1 MILLFRVFST
11 IAFWSVLIVPVAAI
25 AAPDIE
31 TNDAAPLQQDDD
43 EECVGDDCEN
53 EDGAEDGEKKEK
65 KKPKI
70 KTIAEFIKGKK
81 RISGLFSFYRDQE
94 TGIVY
99 MEVTAEQLGPEYI
112 YHNYVH
118 SGVSGF
124 LGRLT
129 GLRSAGDMLDNYVIS
144 MRRRYKSIDIIQRN
158 TGYVYDE
165 DSTLGLGGR
174 TNIPDSVM
182 ATLSIVAKNK
192 NDTRFIVSANG
203 LFKGKDLFRIGE
215 ASALL
220 SIIGIVP
227 KLNKQKSNI
236 QLVRNYPENSEI
248 LSEYIFDFSKGA
260 PPTSVI
266 VQHSFARM
274 PPKGFEPK
282 QEDARIGYFTVRRT
296 NLSTTKDIPYE
307 DRIRRWRLEKKQPEA
322 AISEPVKPITYWIE
336 NTTPHEYRDTIREAG
351 LSWNPVFEAAGI
363 KNAIEIK
370 VQPDDATWDA
380 GDIRYNVIQWV
391 SSPNPLYSGYGPSI
405 VNPRTGEILAA
416 NIVIEHNHVR
426 RNKMLNGIF
435 NRSGKAATMSGV
447 ELPEHLPEQ
456 LIEELGNE
464 KNLFS
469 HALLQVQDF
478 AHLIAL
484 TKGAAGKGD
493 DGDPMDR
500 IIKDSLRYIVMHE
513 IGHTLGLTH
522 NMKASYYRSVEELTK
537 MDTSIGEREKNHP
550 TSGSVMDYPA
560 PNILPEQNADMS
572 YFPSGP
578 GPYDYWAIRFGYDER
593 MRDAAYRA
601 EHLAKSGSSGLL
613 FGNDMDAMR
622 TPARGADPRI
632 MAFDMSSQPVLFAVG
647 QMQLIDEAR
656 KTLVDKL
663 IKPGEPWDALV
674 RANNILHT
682 IYRQHAATISRY
694 VGGVY
699 IDRSPKGQSA
709 VGPNPF
715 VPVPLEEQKYAM
727 AMLAQHIFAPNA
739 LQLPENLLPYL
750 MPQRRGQSGIETPEV
765 HSDALQ
771 IQSSVLDYLLHQK
784 VLSRII
790 DSAQYGN
797 GYTFDIMLDD
807 LTSAIF
813 EADMRGPVNIY
824 RQNLQTAY
832 VNKLLNIV
840 EKKSGYEAVIA
851 GTYGQVTKIDK
862 MMRSKA
868 RSGDPSTRTHREY
881 LRQIIKT
888 ALDGD

>member
-1 MILLFRVFST
+1 MILLFRVFS
-11 IAFWSVLIVPVAAI
+11 ILAFWSMLIVPVAAI

-43 EECVGDDCEN
+43 EECAGDDCEN
-53 EDGAEDGEKKEK
+53 NDGAEDGEKEEK

-70 KTIAEFIKGKK
+70 KTIAEFVKGKK
-81 RISGLFSFYRDQE
+81 RIAGLFSFYRDQE

-158 TGYVYDE
+158 TGYVYDD

-182 ATLSIVAKNK
+182 ATLNIVAKNK

-203 LFKGKDLFRIGE
+203 LFKGRDLFRIGE
-215 ASALL
+215 PSALL

-227 KLNKQKSNI
+227 KLNKKKTNI

-260 PPTSVI
+260 RPTSVI
-266 VQHSFARM
+266 VQHSLARM
-274 PPKGFEPK
+274 PPEGFEPK

-322 AISEPVKPITYWIE
+322 TLSEPVKPITYWIE
-336 NTTPHEYRDTIREAG
+336 NTTPHEYRDTIRKAA

-380 GDIRYNVIQWV
+380 GDMRYNVIQWV
-391 SSPNPLYSGYGPSI
+391 ASPNPLYSGYGPSVI
-405 VNPRTGEILAA
+405 NPRTGEIVAA

-435 NRSGKAATMSGV
+435 NRSGNAATMSDV
-447 ELPEHLPEQ
+447 ELPEELPEE
-456 LIEELGNE
+456 LIEGLGDE
-464 KNLFS
+464 KDHFS
-469 HALLQVQDF
+469 QTLLQAQDF
-478 AHLIAL
+478 AQLIAL
-484 TKGAAGKGD
+484 TQGSAGEGD

-500 IIKDSLRYIVMHE
+500 IIKDSLGYVVMHE

-537 MDTSIGEREKNHP
+537 MDMAVGEGQSERAI
-550 TSGSVMDYPA
+550 SGSVMDYPA
-560 PNILPEQNADMS
+560 PNILPEQNDDMS
-572 YFPSGP
+572 YFPGGP

-593 MRDAAYRA
+593 MKDEAYRS
-601 EHLAKSGSSGLL
+601 EHLAKSGSKGLL
-613 FGNDMDAMR
+613 FGNDMDTMR
-622 TPARGADPRI
+622 TASRGADPRI

-647 QMQLIDEAR
+647 QMKLIDEAR
-656 KTLVDKL
+656 TTLVDKL

-674 RANNILHT
+674 RANKILHT

-699 IDRSPKGQSA
+699 IDRGPKGQNTN
-709 VGPNPF
+709 GPNPF
-715 VPVPLEEQKYAM
+715 VPVPVEEQKYAM
-727 AMLAQHIFAPNA
+727 AMLSQHIFAPDA
-739 LQLPENLLPYL
+739 LRLPENLLPYL

-771 IQSSVLDYLLHQK
+771 IQSEVLDYLLHQN
-784 VLSRII
+784 VLNRII

-797 GYTFDIMLDD
+797 RYTFDIMLND
-807 LTSAIF
+807 LTKAIF
-813 EADMRGPVNIY
+813 EADLREPVNIY

-832 VNKLLNIV
+832 IKKLLNIV
-840 EKKSGYEAVIA
+840 EKQSGYEAVIA
-851 GTYGQVTKIDK
+851 GTYGQVIKIDK
-862 MMRSKA
+862 LMRSKA
-868 RSGDPSTRTHREY
+868 RSDDPSTRAHRQY

-888 ALDGD
+888 ALDGN